1 MPNQST
7 VTNEDA
13 TLVLKLT
20 TGIDEDILSE
30 MDVFPEIGIKG
41 RK

>member
-7 VTNEDA
+7 VTNKDA

-30 MDVFPEIGIKG
+30 MDVSPEIGIKG